1 MEENSFNGTIITFDE
16 LKNAVKEGE
25 VFLTPAEFAKK
36 IKTSEKALRQMRW
49 RSKKGLGRNHYP
61 YYQFGRKVLYP
72 LSLFIQ
78 EGRKAMHKKGGNVE
92 KPMEAKGD
100 GSAKKELMKLAKDE
114 ADILFD
120 LENDIVEQLKLDYL
134 KEGGKG
140 QTFMDWLKSKPESYL
155 RNLPIGL
162 AAGGKVISIS
172 EYLKQKEKPKIKKLD
187 LDSVAPGKALSELT
201 EAEREVVLN
210 LLRMT
215 FKD

>member
-1 MEENSFNGTIITFDE
+1 MRKGIIKDPKFS
-16 LKNAVKEGE
+16 V
-25 VFLTPAEFAKK
+25 
-36 IKTSEKALRQMRW
+36 
-49 RSKKGLGRNHYP
+49 Y
-61 YYQFGRKVLYP
+61 
-72 LSLFIQ
+72 
-78 EGRKAMHKKGGNVE
+78 KKGGNVE

-172 EYLKQKEKPKIKKLD
+172 EYLKQKEKPRIKKLN
-187 LDSVAPGKALSELT
+187 LDAVAPGKALSELT
-201 EAEREVVLN
+201 LISYVIYFFSGQYKSLIRYVGSKAFYPLAFRN
-210 LLRMT
+210 LLITITLSIFINLFLRNHNCQLT
-215 FKD
+215 FWRFFKFY